1 MTNAQA
7 AGNPMKQP
15 PGLFLLFGVEM
26 WERFSFYGMRAFL
39 TLFLI
44 SSAGGFGWSK
54 EQASHLYG
62 WYQGLVYLTPLLGG
76 YLADRLIG
84 THRSIIVGGI
94 LISAGHFCLAVP
106 AHTTFFVGLGLIILG
121 TGFFKSNISTM
132 VGQLYTEGDRRRDA
146 AFTIFYMGIN
156 LGASLGQIIC
166 PKLANAYNWHIGF
179 SAAGF
184 GMVLGLVV
192 YLIFKRRFLGTIG
205 DEAARP
211 ARTTKEKLRVVLTA
225 LCLVFALPIAILYL
239 IVDRLLHRGHPAKQQ
254 ERLTALEKQGIAA
267 IAILAFFNIFFW
279 VAFEQAGSSMT
290 FFAEERTRRMFLGI
304 NFLAPYFQSVNSIS
318 VILLAPVFA
327 WVWTRL
333 EARKWAPSTPVR
345 FALGLF
351 LLGSGFIVLV
361 IGARISDGGVRVSP
375 LWLIVTYVL
384 HTCGELCLSPV
395 GLSMVTKLAPRRFAS
410 LAMGAWFFSF
420 SISDLAAG
428 FVAGAVEKVERGE
441 VFHLLGGQADFF
453 LIFVV
458 STFVAGAALLVLSP
472 VVKRLMAGRA

>member
-1 MTNAQA
+1 MSSDPATVPASSTR
-7 AGNPMKQP
+7 QP

-26 WERFSFYGMRAFL
+26 WERFSYYGMRAFL

-44 SSAGGFGWSK
+44 STAGGFGWSK
-54 EQASHLYG
+54 ADASYLYG

-84 THRSIIVGGI
+84 THRSIIIGGI
-94 LISAGHFCLAVP
+94 VIASGHFCLAIP
-106 AHTTFFVGLGLIILG
+106 AQPTFFVGLGLIILG

-132 VGQLYTEGDRRRDA
+132 VGQLYSERDRRRDA

-156 LGASLGQIIC
+156 LGASIGQIVC
-166 PKLANAYNWHIGF
+166 PKLADRWGWHVGF

-205 DEAARP
+205 DVPARVAARTAESAAP
-211 ARTTKEKLRVVLTA
+211 ATPLST
-225 LCLVFALPIAILYL
+225 
-239 IVDRLLHRGHPAKQQ
+239 
-254 ERLTALEKQGIAA
+254 LEKQGIAA

-279 VAFEQAGSSMT
+279 MAFEQAGSSMT

-318 VILLAPVFA
+318 VIVLAPVFA
-327 WVWTRL
+327 WLWTRL
-333 EARKWAPSTPVR
+333 EARNIAPSTPVR
-345 FALGLF
+345 FALGLY
-351 LLGSGFIVLV
+351 LLGSGFVVLV
-361 IGARISDGGVRVSP
+361 VGARVSDGGLRVSP
-375 LWLIVTYVL
+375 WWLIVTYVL

-395 GLSMVTKLAPRRFAS
+395 GLSMVTKLAPKRFAS
-410 LAMGAWFFSF
+410 LAMGAWFFSMF
-420 SISDLAAG
+420 ISDLLAG
-428 FVAGAVEKVERGE
+428 FVAGAVEKVEKGQ

-453 LIFVV
+453 LMFVV
-458 STFVAGAALLVLSP
+458 STFIAGTALLALSP

>member
-1 MTNAQA
+1 MPA
-7 AGNPMKQP
+7 AKLGRQP

-44 SSAGGFGWSK
+44 SKAGGFGWSK

-84 THRSIIVGGI
+84 THRSVIIGGLVI
-94 LISAGHFCLAVP
+94 AAGHFCLAVP
-106 AHTTFFVGLGLIILG
+106 ARPTFFLGLLLIILG

-132 VGQLYTEGDRRRDA
+132 VGQLYSEKDRRRDA

-156 LGASLGQIIC
+156 LGASMGQIVC
-166 PKLANAYNWHIGF
+166 PKLADRWGWHVGF

-205 DEAARP
+205 DIP
-211 ARTTKEKLRVVLTA
+211 ARRVHQAEKTSIASQPLTK
-225 LCLVFALPIAILYL
+225 
-239 IVDRLLHRGHPAKQQ
+239 
-254 ERLTALEKQGIAA
+254 LEKQGIAA

-279 VAFEQAGSSMT
+279 MAFEQAGSSMT
-290 FFAEERTRRMFLGI
+290 FFAEERTRRIFLGL

-327 WVWTRL
+327 WMWTRL
-333 EARKWAPSTPVR
+333 EARGRAPSTPVR
-345 FALGLF
+345 FAMGLF
-351 LLGSGFIVLV
+351 LLGAGFIVLV
-361 IGARISDGGVRVSP
+361 VGARISDSGIRVSP
-375 LWLIVTYVL
+375 LWLIATYVL
-384 HTCGELCLSPV
+384 HTCGELCLSPI
-395 GLSMVTKLAPRRFAS
+395 GLSMVTKLAPARFAS
-410 LAMGAWFFSF
+410 LAMGAWFFSMF
-420 SISDLAAG
+420 ISDLSAG
-428 FVAGAVEKVERGE
+428 FVAGTVEKVEHGQI
-441 VFHLLGGQADFF
+441 FHVLGGQADFF
-453 LIFVV
+453 LMFVV
-458 STFVAGAALLVLSP
+458 STFLAGTALLALAP
-472 VVKRLMAGRA
+472 AVKRLMAGRA

>member
-1 MTNAQA
+1 MTSDVAPARGA
-7 AGNPMKQP
+7 ASLARQP

-62 WYQGLVYLTPLLGG
+62 WYQGLVYLTPLFGG
-76 YLADRLIG
+76 WLADRFLG
-84 THRSIIVGGI
+84 THRSIIIGGI
-94 LISAGHFCLAVP
+94 IIASGHFCLAVP
-106 AHTTFFVGLGLIILG
+106 ANSTFFLGLGLIILG

-132 VGQLYTEGDRRRDA
+132 VGQLYSESDRRRDA

-156 LGASLGQIIC
+156 LGASMGQIVC
-166 PKLANAYNWHIGF
+166 PKLADSWGWHVGF

-205 DEAARP
+205 DVPASRASRAAVK
-211 ARTTKEKLRVVLTA
+211 AGGTKQ
-225 LCLVFALPIAILYL
+225 P
-239 IVDRLLHRGHPAKQQ
+239 
-254 ERLTALEKQGIAA
+254 LTALEKHGIAA

-279 VAFEQAGSSMT
+279 MAFEQAGSSMT
-290 FFAEERTRRMFLGI
+290 FFAEERTRRVFFGI
-304 NFLAPYFQSVNSIS
+304 NFLAPYFQSVNAIS

-327 WVWTRL
+327 WMWLRL
-333 EARKWAPSTPVR
+333 EARGWAPSTPVR

-361 IGARISDGGVRVSP
+361 IGARVSDSGIRVSP
-375 LWLIVTYVL
+375 MWLIVTYVL

-395 GLSMVTKLAPRRFAS
+395 GLSMVTKLAPARFAS
-410 LAMGAWFFSF
+410 LAMGAWFFSMF
-420 SISDLAAG
+420 ISDLMAG
-428 FVAGAVEKVERGE
+428 FVAGTVEKVEKGQ

-453 LIFVV
+453 LMFVI
-458 STFVAGAALLVLSP
+458 STFVAGAALLAVSP
-472 VVKRLMAGRA
+472 FVKRLMAGRA

>member
-1 MTNAQA
+1 MTNLQA
-7 AGNPMKQP
+7 AGNPTKQP

-106 AHTTFFVGLGLIILG
+106 AHATFFVGLGLIILG

-132 VGQLYTEGDRRRDA
+132 VGQLYTENDRRRDA

-166 PKLANAYNWHIGF
+166 PKLADAYNWHIGF

-205 DEAARP
+205 DVP
-211 ARTTKEKLRVVLTA
+211 ARRIEMAKHAGQSHPPLTT
-225 LCLVFALPIAILYL
+225 
-239 IVDRLLHRGHPAKQQ
+239 
-254 ERLTALEKQGIAA
+254 LEKRGIAA

-290 FFAEERTRRMFLGI
+290 FFAEERTRRIFLGI

-318 VILLAPVFA
+318 VIVLAPVFA
-327 WVWTRL
+327 WMWTRL
-333 EARKWAPSTPVR
+333 EARNRAPSTPVR

-361 IGARISDGGVRVSP
+361 IGARFSDGGVRVSP

-410 LAMGAWFFSF
+410 LAMGAWFFSMF
-420 SISDLAAG
+420 ISDLAAG

-453 LIFVV
+453 LMFVV
-458 STFVAGAALLVLSP
+458 STFVAGTALLALSP

>member
-1 MTNAQA
+1 MNNDVARTN
-7 AGNPMKQP
+7 PTRQP

-44 SSAGGFGWSK
+44 SKAGGFGWSK

-76 YLADRLIG
+76 YLADRLLG
-84 THRSIIVGGI
+84 THRSIIIGGI
-94 LISAGHFCLAVP
+94 IIASGHFCLAVP
-106 AHTTFFVGLGLIILG
+106 AKPTFFLGLALIILG

-132 VGQLYTEGDRRRDA
+132 VGQLYGEKDRRRDA

-156 LGASLGQIIC
+156 LGASLGQIVC
-166 PKLANAYNWHIGF
+166 PKLADAYNWHVGF

-184 GMVLGLVV
+184 GMVLGLIV
-192 YLIFKRRFLGTIG
+192 YLALKRRFLGTIG
-205 DEAARP
+205 DVP
-211 ARTTKEKLRVVLTA
+211 ARRVSRQAENAGTA
-225 LCLVFALPIAILYL
+225 RQP
-239 IVDRLLHRGHPAKQQ
+239 
-254 ERLTALEKQGIAA
+254 LTALEKQGIAA

-279 VAFEQAGSSMT
+279 MAFEQAGSSMT
-290 FFAEERTRRMFLGI
+290 FFAEERTRHVFLGFKI
-304 NFLAPYFQSVNSIS
+304 LAPYFQSVNSLS

-327 WVWTRL
+327 WVWLRL
-333 EARKWAPSTPVR
+333 EARGRAPSTPVR

-361 IGARISDGGVRVSP
+361 IGARLSDGGVRVSP

-395 GLSMVTKLAPRRFAS
+395 GLSMVTKLAPARFAS

-420 SISDLAAG
+420 FISDLLAG
-428 FVAGAVEKVERGE
+428 LLAGTVEKVEKGQ

-453 LIFVV
+453 LMFVV
-458 STFVAGAALLVLSP
+458 STFVAGAVLLTLSP
-472 VVKRLMAGRA
+472 LVKRLMAGRA

>member
-1 MTNAQA
+1 MTNDVARA
-7 AGNPMKQP
+7 SPDASSTKQP

-76 YLADRLIG
+76 YLADRLLG
-84 THRSIIVGGI
+84 THRSLIIGAI
-94 LISAGHFCLAVP
+94 IIATGHFCLAIP
-106 AHTTFFVGLGLIILG
+106 AKPTFFLGLALIILG

-132 VGQLYTEGDRRRDA
+132 VGQLYSEKDRRRDA

-156 LGASLGQIIC
+156 LGASLGQIVC
-166 PKLANAYNWHIGF
+166 PKLADAYNWHIGF

-184 GMVLGLVV
+184 GMVLGLIV

-205 DEAARP
+205 NVP
-211 ARTTKEKLRVVLTA
+211 AGRASRKESQA
-225 LCLVFALPIAILYL
+225 GAP
-239 IVDRLLHRGHPAKQQ
+239 KQ
-254 ERLTALEKQGIAA
+254 RLTALEKKGIAA
-267 IAILAFFNIFFW
+267 IAVLAFFNIFFW
-279 VAFEQAGSSMT
+279 MAFEQAGSSMT

-327 WVWTRL
+327 WMWTRL
-333 EARKWAPSTPVR
+333 ELRGWAPSTPVR

-351 LLGSGFIVLV
+351 LLGSGFAVLV
-361 IGARISDGGVRVSP
+361 VGARLSDGGLRVSP

-395 GLSMVTKLAPRRFAS
+395 GLSMVTKLAPARFAS
-410 LAMGAWFFSF
+410 LAMGAWFFSMF
-420 SISDLAAG
+420 ISDLLAG
-428 FVAGAVEKVERGE
+428 FIAGAVEKVEKGQ

-453 LIFVV
+453 LMFVV
-458 STFVAGAALLVLSP
+458 STFVAGAALLALSP
-472 VVKRLMAGRA
+472 IVKRLMAGRA

>member
-1 MTNAQA
+1 MTNAPTHDRPA
-7 AGNPMKQP
+7 RQP

-44 SSAGGFGWSK
+44 SKAGGFGWSK

-62 WYQGLVYLTPLLGG
+62 WYQGLVYLTPLMGG

-84 THRSIIVGGI
+84 THRSIIIGGI
-94 LISAGHFCLAVP
+94 VIALGHFCLAMP
-106 AHTTFFVGLGLIILG
+106 AQWTFFLGLLLIIIG

-132 VGQLYTEGDRRRDA
+132 VGQLYSEKDRRRDA

-156 LGASLGQIIC
+156 LGAAIGQIVC
-166 PKLANAYNWHIGF
+166 PKLADAYNWHIGF

-192 YLIFKRRFLGTIG
+192 YLSFKRRFLGTIG
-205 DEAARP
+205 DVPASRAYRVEAAAAGGEQP
-211 ARTTKEKLRVVLTA
+211 LTT
-225 LCLVFALPIAILYL
+225 
-239 IVDRLLHRGHPAKQQ
+239 
-254 ERLTALEKQGIAA
+254 LEKHGLIA

-279 VAFEQAGSSMT
+279 MAFEQAGSSMT
-290 FFAEERTRRMFLGI
+290 FFAEEHTRRMFLGI
-304 NFLAPYFQSVNSIS
+304 NFLAPYFQSVNAIA
-318 VILLAPVFA
+318 VITLAPAFA
-327 WVWTRL
+327 WMWTRF
-333 EARKWAPSTPVR
+333 EARNWAPSTPVR

-361 IGARISDGGVRVSP
+361 IGARIADGGVRVSP

-384 HTCGELCLSPV
+384 HTCGELCLSPI
-395 GLSMVTKLAPRRFAS
+395 GLSMVTKLAPKRLAS
-410 LAMGAWFFSF
+410 LAMGAWFFSMF
-420 SISDLAAG
+420 ISDLAAG
-428 FVAGAVEKVERGE
+428 FVAGAVEKVEKGQ

-458 STFVAGAALLVLSP
+458 STFVAGTAMLAFSP
-472 VVKRLMAGRA
+472 LVKRLMAGRA

>member
-1 MTNAQA
+1 
-7 AGNPMKQP
+7 
-15 PGLFLLFGVEM
+15 
-26 WERFSFYGMRAFL
+26 
-39 TLFLI
+39 
-44 SSAGGFGWSK
+44 
-54 EQASHLYG
+54 
-62 WYQGLVYLTPLLGG
+62 
-76 YLADRLIG
+76 
-84 THRSIIVGGI
+84 
-94 LISAGHFCLAVP
+94 
-106 AHTTFFVGLGLIILG
+106 
-121 TGFFKSNISTM
+121 
-132 VGQLYTEGDRRRDA
+132 
-146 AFTIFYMGIN
+146 MGIN

-166 PKLANAYNWHIGF
+166 PKLADAYNWHIGF

-205 DEAARP
+205 DVP
-211 ARTTKEKLRVVLTA
+211 ARRIEMAQHAGQSHPPLTT
-225 LCLVFALPIAILYL
+225 
-239 IVDRLLHRGHPAKQQ
+239 
-254 ERLTALEKQGIAA
+254 LEKRGIAA

-290 FFAEERTRRMFLGI
+290 FFAEERTRRLFLGI

-327 WVWTRL
+327 WTWTRL
-333 EARKWAPSTPVR
+333 EAHNRAPSTPVR

-361 IGARISDGGVRVSP
+361 IGARFSDGGVRVSP
-375 LWLIVTYVL
+375 LWLVVTYVL

-410 LAMGAWFFSF
+410 LAMGAWFFSMF
-420 SISDLAAG
+420 ISDLAAG

-453 LIFVV
+453 LMFVV
-458 STFVAGAALLVLSP
+458 STFVAGTALLALSP

>member
-1 MTNAQA
+1 MPA
-7 AGNPMKQP
+7 AKLGRQP

-44 SSAGGFGWSK
+44 SKAGGFGWSK

-84 THRSIIVGGI
+84 THRSVIIGGI
-94 LISAGHFCLAVP
+94 VIAAGHFCLAVP
-106 AHTTFFVGLGLIILG
+106 ARPTFFLGLLLIILG

-132 VGQLYTEGDRRRDA
+132 VGQLYSEKDRRRDA

-156 LGASLGQIIC
+156 LGASMGQIVC
-166 PKLANAYNWHIGF
+166 PKLADRWGWHVGF

-205 DEAARP
+205 DIP
-211 ARTTKEKLRVVLTA
+211 ARRVHQAEKTSIASQPLTK
-225 LCLVFALPIAILYL
+225 
-239 IVDRLLHRGHPAKQQ
+239 
-254 ERLTALEKQGIAA
+254 LEKQGIAA

-279 VAFEQAGSSMT
+279 MACEQAGSSMT
-290 FFAEERTRRMFLGI
+290 FFAEERTRRIFLGL

-327 WVWTRL
+327 WMWTRL
-333 EARKWAPSTPVR
+333 EARGRAPSTPVR
-345 FALGLF
+345 FAMGLF
-351 LLGSGFIVLV
+351 LLGAGFIVLV
-361 IGARISDGGVRVSP
+361 VGARISDSGIRVSP
-375 LWLIVTYVL
+375 LWLIATYVL
-384 HTCGELCLSPV
+384 HTCGELCLSPI
-395 GLSMVTKLAPRRFAS
+395 GLSMVTKLAPARFAS
-410 LAMGAWFFSF
+410 LAMGAWFFSMF
-420 SISDLAAG
+420 ISDLSAG
-428 FVAGAVEKVERGE
+428 FVAGTVEKVEHGQI
-441 VFHLLGGQADFF
+441 FHVLGGQADFF
-453 LIFVV
+453 LMFVV
-458 STFVAGAALLVLSP
+458 STFLAGTALLALAP
-472 VVKRLMAGRA
+472 AVKRLMAGRA

>member
-1 MTNAQA
+1 MTNVEAPGKRA
-7 AGNPMKQP
+7 RQP

-106 AHTTFFVGLGLIILG
+106 ARPTFFVGLGLIILG

-132 VGQLYTEGDRRRDA
+132 VGQLYSENDRRRDA
-146 AFTIFYMGIN
+146 GFTIFYMGIN

-166 PKLANAYNWHIGF
+166 PKLADAYNWHIGF

-205 DEAARP
+205 DVP
-211 ARTTKEKLRVVLTA
+211 ARRAEGARHAGQEHPPLTT
-225 LCLVFALPIAILYL
+225 
-239 IVDRLLHRGHPAKQQ
+239 
-254 ERLTALEKQGIAA
+254 LEKRGIAA

-327 WVWTRL
+327 WMWTRL
-333 EARKWAPSTPVR
+333 EARNWAPSTPVR

-361 IGARISDGGVRVSP
+361 IGARVSDSGVRVSP

-410 LAMGAWFFSF
+410 LAMGAWFFSMF
-420 SISDLAAG
+420 ISDLAAG

-453 LIFVV
+453 LMFVI
-458 STFVAGAALLVLSP
+458 STFVAAAALLALSP

>member
-1 MTNAQA
+1 MSSDNAPAPPA
-7 AGNPMKQP
+7 AKLGGQP

-44 SSAGGFGWSK
+44 SKAGGFAWSK

-62 WYQGLVYLTPLLGG
+62 WYQGLVYLTPLIGG

-84 THRSIIVGGI
+84 THRSIIIGGI
-94 LISAGHFCLAVP
+94 VIASGHFCLAVP
-106 AHTTFFVGLGLIILG
+106 ARPTFFLGLLLIIIG

-132 VGQLYTEGDRRRDA
+132 VGQLYSEKDRRRDA

-156 LGASLGQIIC
+156 LGAAIGQIVC
-166 PKLANAYNWHIGF
+166 PQLADRYNWHVGF

-184 GMVLGLVV
+184 GMVLGLCT
-192 YLIFKRRFLGTIG
+192 YLAFKRRFLGTIG
-205 DEAARP
+205 DVP
-211 ARTTKEKLRVVLTA
+211 ASQVGRAPATAERSTDSLPLT
-225 LCLVFALPIAILYL
+225 P
-239 IVDRLLHRGHPAKQQ
+239 
-254 ERLTALEKQGIAA
+254 LEKQGIAA

-279 VAFEQAGSSMT
+279 MAFEQAGSSMT

-304 NFLAPYFQSVNSIS
+304 NFLAPYFQSVNAIA
-318 VILLAPVFA
+318 VITLAPVFA
-327 WVWTRL
+327 WMWTRL
-333 EARKWAPSTPVR
+333 EARGRAPSTPVR

-361 IGARISDGGVRVSP
+361 LGARISDGGARVSP
-375 LWLIVTYVL
+375 LWLIATYVL
-384 HTCGELCLSPV
+384 HTCGELCLSPI
-395 GLSMVTKLAPRRFAS
+395 GLSMVTKLAPARFAS
-410 LAMGAWFFSF
+410 LAMGSWFFSMF
-420 SISDLAAG
+420 ISDLAAG
-428 FVAGAVEKVERGE
+428 FIAGTVEKVEQGQ

-453 LIFVV
+453 LMFVI
-458 STFVAGAALLVLSP
+458 STFVAGSALLALAP

>member
-7 AGNPMKQP
+7 AGNPTKQP

-106 AHTTFFVGLGLIILG
+106 ARTTFFVGLGLIILG

-132 VGQLYTEGDRRRDA
+132 VGQLYSENDRRRDA

-166 PKLANAYNWHIGF
+166 PKLADAYNWHIGF

-205 DEAARP
+205 DVSARRGEM
-211 ARTTKEKLRVVLTA
+211 AKRGGNEKHAPLT
-225 LCLVFALPIAILYL
+225 P
-239 IVDRLLHRGHPAKQQ
+239 
-254 ERLTALEKQGIAA
+254 LEKRGVAA

-304 NFLAPYFQSVNSIS
+304 NFLAPYFQSVNSLSI
-318 VILLAPVFA
+318 ILLAPVFA
-327 WVWTRL
+327 RLWTRL
-333 EARKWAPSTPVR
+333 EARNWAPSTPVR

-351 LLGSGFIVLV
+351 LLGSGFVVLV

-453 LIFVV
+453 LMFVV

>member
-1 MTNAQA
+1 MTNDVAQA
-7 AGNPMKQP
+7 CPDVSPSKQP

-44 SSAGGFGWSK
+44 SSAGGFGWNK

-76 YLADRLIG
+76 YLADRWLGI
-84 THRSIIVGGI
+84 HRSIVIGGI
-94 LISAGHFCLAVP
+94 IIASGHFCLAVP
-106 AHTTFFVGLGLIILG
+106 AKPTFFLGLALIILG

-132 VGQLYTEGDRRRDA
+132 VGQLYSERDRRRDA

-166 PKLANAYNWHIGF
+166 PKLADAYNWHIGF
-179 SAAGF
+179 SAAGV

-192 YLIFKRRFLGTIG
+192 YLMFKRRFLGTIG
-205 DEAARP
+205 DIP
-211 ARTTKEKLRVVLTA
+211 ASRVSRKERKAGAPRQALTT
-225 LCLVFALPIAILYL
+225 
-239 IVDRLLHRGHPAKQQ
+239 
-254 ERLTALEKQGIAA
+254 LEKKGIAA
-267 IAILAFFNIFFW
+267 IAVLAFFNIFFW

-290 FFAEERTRRMFLGI
+290 FFAEERTRRVFLGLH
-304 NFLAPYFQSVNSIS
+304 FLSPYFQSVNSIS
-318 VILLAPVFA
+318 ILLLAPVFA
-327 WVWTRL
+327 WMWTRL
-333 EARKWAPSTPVR
+333 ETRGWAPSTPVR

-351 LLGSGFIVLV
+351 LLGSGFVVLV
-361 IGARISDGGVRVSP
+361 IGARLSDGGARVSP
-375 LWLIVTYVL
+375 LWLISTYVL

-395 GLSMVTKLAPRRFAS
+395 GLTMVTKLAPARFAS

-420 SISDLAAG
+420 FISDLLAG
-428 FVAGAVEKVERGE
+428 FIAGTVEKVEKGQ

-453 LIFVV
+453 LMFVV
-458 STFVAGAALLVLSP
+458 STFMAGAALLTLSP
-472 VVKRLMAGRA
+472 FVKRLMAGRA

>member
-1 MTNAQA
+1 MNNDLAQA
-7 AGNPMKQP
+7 SPDAGPTKQP

-76 YLADRLIG
+76 YLADRLLG
-84 THRSIIVGGI
+84 THRSLVIGAVIIA
-94 LISAGHFCLAVP
+94 SGHFCLAVP
-106 AHTTFFVGLGLIILG
+106 AQWTFFLGLALIILG

-132 VGQLYTEGDRRRDA
+132 VGQLYSENDRRRDA

-156 LGASLGQIIC
+156 LGASLGQIVC
-166 PKLANAYNWHIGF
+166 PKLADAYNWHIGF

-205 DEAARP
+205 DVP
-211 ARTTKEKLRVVLTA
+211 AGRASRKE
-225 LCLVFALPIAILYL
+225 
-239 IVDRLLHRGHPAKQQ
+239 RGSGAPKQP
-254 ERLTALEKQGIAA
+254 LTALEKKGIAA
-267 IAILAFFNIFFW
+267 IAVLAFFNIFFW
-279 VAFEQAGSSMT
+279 MAFEQAGSSMT
-290 FFAEERTRRMFLGI
+290 FFAEERTRRLFLGV

-327 WVWTRL
+327 WMWTRL
-333 EARKWAPSTPVR
+333 EIRGWAPSTPVR

-351 LLGSGFIVLV
+351 LLGAGFVVLV
-361 IGARISDGGVRVSP
+361 IGARLSDGGGRVSP

-395 GLSMVTKLAPRRFAS
+395 GLSMVTKLAPARFAS
-410 LAMGAWFFSF
+410 LAMGAWFFSMF
-420 SISDLAAG
+420 ISDLLAG
-428 FVAGAVEKVERGE
+428 FIAGAVEKVEKGQ

-453 LIFVV
+453 LMFVV
-458 STFVAGAALLVLSP
+458 STFIAGTALLAISP
-472 VVKRLMAGRA
+472 FVKRLMAGRA

>member
-1 MTNAQA
+1 MNSDA
-7 AGNPMKQP
+7 APAGAPAHLGRQP

-44 SSAGGFGWSK
+44 STAGGFGWSK

-62 WYQGLVYLTPLLGG
+62 WYQGLVYLTPLFGG
-76 YLADRLIG
+76 WLADRFIG

-94 LISAGHFCLAVP
+94 VIASGHFCLAVP
-106 AHTTFFVGLGLIILG
+106 AQWTFFLGLGLIILG

-132 VGQLYTEGDRRRDA
+132 VGQLYSEGDRRRDA

-156 LGASLGQIIC
+156 LGASIGQITC
-166 PKLANAYNWHIGF
+166 PKLADRYNWHVGF

-192 YLIFKRRFLGTIG
+192 YLLLKRRFLGTIG
-205 DEAARP
+205 DVPASKARP
-211 ARTTKEKLRVVLTA
+211 AAQTAPRPPKQPLT
-225 LCLVFALPIAILYL
+225 
-239 IVDRLLHRGHPAKQQ
+239 D
-254 ERLTALEKQGIAA
+254 LEKRGIAA
-267 IAILAFFNIFFW
+267 IAVLAFFNIFFW
-279 VAFEQAGSSMT
+279 MAFEQAGSSMT

-327 WVWTRL
+327 WMWTRL
-333 EARKWAPSTPVR
+333 EARNWAPSTPVR
-345 FALGLF
+345 FAMGLF

-361 IGARISDGGVRVSP
+361 VGARISDTGVRVSP
-375 LWLIVTYVL
+375 LWLIATYVL
-384 HTCGELCLSPV
+384 HTCGELCLSPI
-395 GLSMVTKLAPRRFAS
+395 GLSMVTKLAPARFAS
-410 LAMGAWFFSF
+410 LAMGAWFFSMF
-420 SISDLAAG
+420 ISDLLAG
-428 FVAGAVEKVERGE
+428 FIAGTVEKVEKGQ

-453 LIFVV
+453 LMFVV
-458 STFVAGAALLVLSP
+458 STFVAGTVLLAVSP
-472 VVKRLMAGRA
+472 FVKRLMAGRA

>member
-1 MTNAQA
+1 MNNDVAQA
-7 AGNPMKQP
+7 SPDAGPSKQP

-44 SSAGGFGWSK
+44 SKAGGFGWSK

-84 THRSIIVGGI
+84 THRSIIIGGI
-94 LISAGHFCLAVP
+94 IIASGHFCLAVP
-106 AHTTFFVGLGLIILG
+106 AKSTFFLGLALIILG

-132 VGQLYTEGDRRRDA
+132 VGQLYTEKDRRRDA

-156 LGASLGQIIC
+156 LGASMGQIVC
-166 PKLANAYNWHIGF
+166 PKLAAAYNWHIGF

-192 YLIFKRRFLGTIG
+192 YLIFKRRYLGNIG
-205 DEAARP
+205 DFPASRANREARIPGAP
-211 ARTTKEKLRVVLTA
+211 
-225 LCLVFALPIAILYL
+225 
-239 IVDRLLHRGHPAKQQ
+239 KQP
-254 ERLTALEKQGIAA
+254 LTALEKQGFAA
-267 IAILAFFNIFFW
+267 IAVLAFFNIFFW
-279 VAFEQAGSSMT
+279 MAFEQAGSSMT
-290 FFAEERTRRMFLGI
+290 FFAEERTRRMFLGL
-304 NFLAPYFQSVNSIS
+304 NFLSPYFQSVNSIS

-327 WVWTRL
+327 WAWTRL
-333 EARKWAPSTPVR
+333 EARGKAPSTPVR

-361 IGARISDGGVRVSP
+361 IGARLSDGGTRVSP
-375 LWLIVTYVL
+375 MWLIVTYVL

-395 GLSMVTKLAPRRFAS
+395 GLSMVTKLAPARFAS
-410 LAMGAWFFSF
+410 LAMGAWFFSMF
-420 SISDLAAG
+420 IADLLAG
-428 FVAGAVEKVERGE
+428 LLAGTVEKIEKGQ

-453 LIFVV
+453 LMFVV
-458 STFVAGAALLVLSP
+458 STFVAGAALLTLSP
-472 VVKRLMAGRA
+472 LVKRLMAGRA

>member
-1 MTNAQA
+1 MDD
-7 AGNPMKQP
+7 NPPRPKSEKLDRQP

-84 THRSIIVGGI
+84 THRSVIIGGI
-94 LISAGHFCLAVP
+94 IIASGHFCLAVP
-106 AHTTFFVGLGLIILG
+106 AKPTFFLGLALIILG

-132 VGQLYTEGDRRRDA
+132 VGQLYSENDRRRDA

-156 LGASLGQIIC
+156 LGASIGQIIC
-166 PKLANAYNWHIGF
+166 PKLADRYNWHVGF

-192 YLIFKRRFLGTIG
+192 YLAFKRRFLGTIG
-205 DEAARP
+205 DVPASRAGRQKDSARQP
-211 ARTTKEKLRVVLTA
+211 LTA
-225 LCLVFALPIAILYL
+225 
-239 IVDRLLHRGHPAKQQ
+239 
-254 ERLTALEKQGIAA
+254 EEKKGVAA

-279 VAFEQAGSSMT
+279 MAFEQAGSSMT

-327 WVWTRL
+327 WLWTIL
-333 EARKWAPSTPVR
+333 EARNRAPSTPVR
-345 FALGLF
+345 FAFGLF

-361 IGARISDGGVRVSP
+361 IGARLSDGGIRISP

-395 GLSMVTKLAPRRFAS
+395 GLSMVTKLAPARFAS
-410 LAMGAWFFSF
+410 LAMGAWFFSMF
-420 SISDLAAG
+420 ISDLMAG
-428 FVAGAVEKVERGE
+428 FIAGTVEKVEKGQL
-441 VFHLLGGQADFF
+441 FHLLGGQADFF
-453 LIFVV
+453 LMFVV
-458 STFVAGAALLVLSP
+458 STFAAGIALLAISP

>member
-1 MTNAQA
+1 MDDNPPRLKA
-7 AGNPMKQP
+7 AKPERQP

-84 THRSIIVGGI
+84 THRSIIIGGI
-94 LISAGHFCLAVP
+94 IIAAGHFCLAVP
-106 AHTTFFVGLGLIILG
+106 AKPTFFIGLALIILG

-132 VGQLYTEGDRRRDA
+132 VGQLYSEKDRRRDA

-156 LGASLGQIIC
+156 LGASIGQIIC
-166 PKLANAYNWHIGF
+166 PKLADRYNWHVGF

-192 YLIFKRRFLGTIG
+192 YLAFKRRFLGTIG
-205 DEAARP
+205 DVPASRVGRRKDSARQP
-211 ARTTKEKLRVVLTA
+211 LTA
-225 LCLVFALPIAILYL
+225 
-239 IVDRLLHRGHPAKQQ
+239 
-254 ERLTALEKQGIAA
+254 EEKKGVTA
-267 IAILAFFNIFFW
+267 IAILAFFNIFFRM
-279 VAFEQAGSSMT
+279 AFEQAGSSMT

-304 NFLAPYFQSVNSIS
+304 NFLAPYFQSVNSLS

-327 WVWTRL
+327 WTWTRL
-333 EARKWAPSTPVR
+333 AARGRAPSTPVR

-361 IGARISDGGVRVSP
+361 MGARVSDGGARVSP

-395 GLSMVTKLAPRRFAS
+395 GLAMVTKLAPARFAS
-410 LAMGAWFFSF
+410 LMMGAWFFSMF
-420 SISDLAAG
+420 ISDLLAG
-428 FVAGAVEKVERGE
+428 LLAGTVEKIEKGR

-453 LIFVV
+453 LMFVV
-458 STFVAGAALLVLSP
+458 STFAAGIALLAISP